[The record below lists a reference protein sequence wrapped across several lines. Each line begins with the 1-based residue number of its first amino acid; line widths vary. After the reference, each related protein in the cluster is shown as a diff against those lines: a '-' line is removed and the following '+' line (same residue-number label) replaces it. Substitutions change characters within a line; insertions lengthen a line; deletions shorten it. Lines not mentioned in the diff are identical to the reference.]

1 MFTGIIESLG
11 TVEALERHADSARLV
26 LRAEGVA
33 EDLPEGG
40 SLAVNG
46 VCLTAVRPVGAE
58 GRFVAD
64 VMGETLHR
72 TGIGA
77 LAPGARVNL
86 ERCLPAGGRFDG
98 HIVQGHVDGTGAI
111 LALDEH
117 ADWTTVRV
125 GIPAAFAPQLAEKGS
140 IALDG
145 ISLTVTAVSPAGDPQ
160 PWFEVGIIPA
170 TLRATTL
177 GGARVGD
184 AVNLETD
191 AVAKY
196 LLRARQFEGLPA
208 DPGLLA
214 GAAAADAVP
223 GAEGA
228 AEPAADADPAASA
241 ATSTA
246 TAAASIPADAVAIL
260 PPAPVL
266 PPADPAGALDPVHA
280 ALSAIAAGGL
290 VVVVDDEDRENEGDL
305 VGAAALADPER
316 LGMMIRYSSGVVC
329 APMTGRR
336 ADELALPPMVAR
348 NEDPKGTA
356 YTITCDAAAGVST
369 GISAADRA
377 LTLNLL
383 ADARTA
389 PADLTRPGHILPLR
403 AVDGGVAERPGH
415 TEASVELARLAGLPE
430 VGYIAELVHDDGSMM
445 RFDAL
450 RRFATEHGLPM
461 ISIEALAAYAAEDA
475 ETTQNP
481 TEEEL
486 RA

>member
-111 LALDEH
+111 LALEEH

-125 GIPAAFAPQLAEKGS
+125 GIPAGLAPQLAEKGS

-214 GAAAADAVP
+214 DAVP
-223 GAEGA
+223 GAEGV
-228 AEPAADADPAASA
+228 ADPAAA
-241 ATSTA
+241 G
-246 TAAASIPADAVAIL
+246 SIPSAS
-260 PPAPVL
+260 
-266 PPADPAGALDPVHA
+266 
-280 ALSAIAAGGL
+280 LSASAAIAAG
-290 VVVVDDEDRENEGDL
+290 
-305 VGAAALADPER
+305 ADP
-316 LGMMIRYSSGVVC
+316 
-329 APMTGRR
+329 
-336 ADELALPPMVAR
+336 
-348 NEDPKGTA
+348 
-356 YTITCDAAAGVST
+356 AAG
-369 GISAADRA
+369 ADRPRPRA
-377 LTLNLL
+377 PRSRPTPSRSFPPRPPSRPRTPP
-383 ADARTA
+383 APWTPCMRRSARSPPAGSSSWSTTRTARTRA
-389 PADLTRPGHILPLR
+389 TSSARPP
-403 AVDGGVAERPGH
+403 
-415 TEASVELARLAGLPE
+415 S
-430 VGYIAELVHDDGSMM
+430 
-445 RFDAL
+445 
-450 RRFATEHGLPM
+450 
-461 ISIEALAAYAAEDA
+461 
-475 ETTQNP
+475 P
-481 TEEEL
+481 TPS
-486 RA
+486 AWA

>member
-1 MFTGIIESLG
+1 M
-11 TVEALERHADSARLV
+11 
-26 LRAEGVA
+26 
-33 EDLPEGG
+33 
-40 SLAVNG
+40 
-46 VCLTAVRPVGAE
+46 
-58 GRFVAD
+58 
-64 VMGETLHR
+64 
-72 TGIGA
+72 
-77 LAPGARVNL
+77 
-86 ERCLPAGGRFDG
+86 
-98 HIVQGHVDGTGAI
+98 
-111 LALDEH
+111 
-117 ADWTTVRV
+117 
-125 GIPAAFAPQLAEKGS
+125 
-140 IALDG
+140 
-145 ISLTVTAVSPAGDPQ
+145 
-160 PWFEVGIIPA
+160 
-170 TLRATTL
+170 
-177 GGARVGD
+177 
-184 AVNLETD
+184 
-191 AVAKY
+191 
-196 LLRARQFEGLPA
+196 
-208 DPGLLA
+208 
-214 GAAAADAVP
+214 
-223 GAEGA
+223 
-228 AEPAADADPAASA
+228 
-241 ATSTA
+241 
-246 TAAASIPADAVAIL
+246 
-260 PPAPVL
+260 
-266 PPADPAGALDPVHA
+266 
-280 ALSAIAAGGL
+280 
-290 VVVVDDEDRENEGDL
+290 VDDEDRENEGDL

-336 ADELALPPMVAR
+336 ADALALPPMVAR